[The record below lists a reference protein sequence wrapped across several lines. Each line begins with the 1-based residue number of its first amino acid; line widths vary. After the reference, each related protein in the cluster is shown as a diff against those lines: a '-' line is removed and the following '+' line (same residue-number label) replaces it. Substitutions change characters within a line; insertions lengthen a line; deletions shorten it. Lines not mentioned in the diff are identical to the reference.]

1 MVYIYVFCI
10 QLPKSTSKFIS
21 FKSFF
26 SQRHVFST
34 FKIFGINCF
43 FVLFFYN
50 YNVLKASFQVSL
62 VNIEI
67 NCFFRNKKTLTQRNN
82 SLFLLWIL
90 WLQPYAPWVPSCAGL
105 ITLPFLCIPNDTNHC
120 HFERALAVVY

>member
-1 MVYIYVFCI
+1 MYFVYNCPS
-10 QLPKSTSKFIS
+10 QLSNLFHLKVSFPKDM
-21 FKSFF
+21 FF
-26 SQRHVFST
+26 LHLKYLALIV
-34 FKIFGINCF
+34 F

-82 SLFLLWIL
+82 SLFLL
-90 WLQPYAPWVPSCAGL
+90 
-105 ITLPFLCIPNDTNHC
+105 
-120 HFERALAVVY
+120 